1 MGHLEP
7 KMACLDNSGSAVRIA
22 LQFCT
27 MERAKRD
34 METIL
39 MVFQK
44 NLIWGNLVIL
54 TQKWYILIT
63 LDLLSVFFLIL
74 HNKRVQEVH
83 ENFVRYFL
91 RKNLIWSN
99 LIFLGHFLLF
109 EWAWSKFS
117 SQDMISFMITTES
130 L

>member
-1 MGHLEP
+1 MAHLEP
-7 KMACLDNSGSAVRIA
+7 KMACLDNSGSAVRIG

-63 LDLLSVFFLIL
+63 LDLLSGFF
-74 HNKRVQEVH
+74 
-83 ENFVRYFL
+83 
-91 RKNLIWSN
+91 
-99 LIFLGHFLLF
+99 
-109 EWAWSKFS
+109 
-117 SQDMISFMITTES
+117 
-130 L
+130 